1 MSTALTADTR
11 NDVVLW
17 LDGKGYAGWT
27 DVSINRGIDA
37 VCGSF
42 ELGITIREKTGGA
55 VFPVKT
61 GMTCKVT
68 LGGVSQVTG
77 CIDSVNRSLSAEDWK
92 IKIAGRDKAAD
103 LADCSAVNSPG
114 SWSNAKLETIARA
127 IAAPFGISIDVASS
141 TGAAFRKFALQQGET
156 AWAAIERMAR
166 YRGLIA
172 WSLGDGTIRIG
183 NPDSGLITGQVIEGV
198 NLLSAEVTDDASQ
211 RFSQYIVKG
220 QAAADD
226 NRHGKA
232 VAQVK
237 AEASD
242 ADVSRYRPLIIVA
255 EEQTD
260 VSSARKRAAWEAQ
273 TRAAK
278 AQPVTARVPVWY
290 AGDRGTG
297 PAWEPGARA
306 QVRIPRCD
314 VDGVHLIERINL
326 VRNSEE
332 GTYTSLSLV
341 PPGAWAQLAEPEAK
355 A

>member
-11 NDVVLW
+11 DDVLLW

-27 DVSINRGIDA
+27 DVNINRGIDA

-42 ELGITIREKTGGA
+42 DLGITIREKTGGA
-55 VFPVKT
+55 RFLVKP
-61 GMTCKVT
+61 GMACKVT
-68 LGGVSQVTG
+68 LGGVPQITG
-77 CIDSVNRSLSAEDWK
+77 CIDSVNHSLSAEEWS

-127 IAAPFGISIDVASS
+127 IAAPFGISIDVAAS
-141 TGAAFRKFALQQGET
+141 TGAAFRRFALQQGET

-183 NPDSGLITGQVIEGV
+183 NPDSGAITGQVTEGV
-198 NLLSAEVTDDASQ
+198 NLLSAEAADDASQ
-211 RFSQYIVKG
+211 RFSRYIVKG

-237 AEASD
+237 AEATD
-242 ADVSRYRPLIIVA
+242 DDVSRYRPLIIVA
-255 EEQTD
+255 EEQAD

-278 AQPVTARVPVWY
+278 GQPVTARVPGWY
-290 AGDRGTG
+290 AGDRGSG

-306 QVRIPRCD
+306 HVSIPRCN
-314 VDGVHLIERINL
+314 VDGVRLVERINL

-332 GTYTSLSLV
+332 GTYTSLTLV
-341 PPGAWAQLAEPEAK
+341 PPAAWAQLAEPEAK